1 MIDRKTE
8 LHTMFDSALSAE
20 QYSTVKYLIDDFV
33 FLEEQMAYYKTF
45 PFIRVNPKDKSMQ
58 KRTEAAKLYKECS
71 QSYMNAARIL
81 CGLLAKST
89 GDESDPVAEFLA
101 GLNHG

>member
-1 MIDRKTE
+1 MENRKNE
-8 LHTMFDSALSAE
+8 LNQLFESALAPE
-20 QYSTVKYLIDDFV
+20 QFATVKYLIDDFV
-33 FLEEQMAYYKTF
+33 FLEEQMSYFKTL
-45 PFIRVNPKDKSMQ
+45 PFIRINPRDPSMQ

-89 GDESDPVAEFLA
+89 GDETDPVAEFLA